1 MKKLFII
8 PLFVFALTANAQVST
23 SNQLVNQAPKS
34 YSFNLE
40 QAISHALTN
49 NYSVINAGRDID
61 ASKEKKW
68 ETTAAGLPQI
78 NAGLDYTNNF
88 VLQKSVVPAE
98 FFGGNPGEYAEVAFG
113 TKHNMVARST
123 LSQLIFDG
131 SYIVAL
137 QASKTYLKY
146 YENAKVKTDTEIKEA
161 VINAYGNVLLAQE
174 SISILEK
181 NKGTLEKTLSDTK
194 ATFTNGLIEEESVE
208 QLQIT
213 LTSINSTLNYN
224 KRLVEVAYKM
234 LKITLGI
241 DINDDL
247 KLTDSLDNLTVSN
260 LDLAFAKNEF
270 AVKDN
275 VNYQMALNFQ
285 EQRELELKLQKSKAL
300 PSLSANV
307 NFGYTAFKD
316 EFQFFT
322 QNQNW
327 FNYSNVGVSLNV
339 PIFSSLARSS
349 RTQQAKIALDQAKT
363 QLSEAEQKLKLQF
376 AAAKSDY
383 EFSIEEYATAKSNLS
398 LAERIE
404 RKQQIKFT
412 EGLSSSFDYNDAQ
425 RQLYTGQ
432 QNYLKSMVDVINK
445 KAALEKIINK
455 K

>member
-1 MKKLFII
+1 MKKLLFV
-8 PLFVFALTANAQVST
+8 PLIVFALTARAQD
-23 SNQLVNQAPKS
+23 AKK
-34 YSFNLE
+34 SFNFSLE

-49 NYSVINAGRDID
+49 NYSAINAGRDIE

-68 ETTAAGLPQI
+68 ETTAMGLPQI
-78 NAGLDYTNNF
+78 NAGLDYSNAF

-98 FFGGNPGEYAEVAFG
+98 FFGGKSGEFIEVAFG
-113 TKHNMVARST
+113 TKHTVIGRAT

-137 QASKTYLKY
+137 QASKTYLKF
-146 YENAKVKTDTEIKEA
+146 YENAKIKTDTEIKEA

-174 SISILEK
+174 SINILEK
-181 NKGTLEKTLSDTK
+181 NKATLEKTLSETK
-194 ATFTNGLIEEESVE
+194 AIYKNGLIEEESVE

-247 KLTDSLDNLTVSN
+247 KLTDKLDNLAVSN
-260 LDLAFAKNEF
+260 LDLAITKDEF
-270 AVKDN
+270 NVVNN
-275 VNYQMALNFQ
+275 VNYQMAMNFQ
-285 EQRELELKLQKSKAL
+285 EQRSLELKLQKAKAL
-300 PSLSANV
+300 PSLAANL
-307 NFGYTAFKD
+307 NFGYTAFGN
-316 EFQFFT
+316 E
-322 QNQNW
+322 QNW
-327 FNYSNVGVSLNV
+327 FNYSNIGVGLNV
-339 PIFSSLARSS
+339 PIFSSFARRS
-349 RTQQAKIALDQAKT
+349 RTQQAKIALDQART

-376 AAAKSDY
+376 AATKSDY
-383 EFSIEEYATAKSNLS
+383 ELSIEEYANAKSNLS

-404 RKQQIKFT
+404 KKQQIKFS

-425 RQLYTGQ
+425 RQLYAGQ
-432 QNYLKSMVDVINK
+432 QTYLKSMVDVINK

>member
-1 MKKLFII
+1 MKNLFLI
-8 PLFVFALTANAQVST
+8 PLLTFVLSIEAQE
-23 SNQLVNQAPKS
+23 QQK
-34 YSFNLE
+34 SFNFSLE
-40 QAISHALTN
+40 QAINHALTN
-49 NYSVINAGRDID
+49 NYSAINAGRDIE

-113 TKHNMVARST
+113 TKHTMFLRST

-137 QASKTYLKY
+137 QASKTYLKF
-146 YENAKVKTDTEIKEA
+146 YENAKLKTDVEIKEA
-161 VINAYGNVLLAQE
+161 VINSYGNVLLAEE
-174 SISILEK
+174 SIAILAK
-181 NKGTLEKTLSDTK
+181 NKTTLEKTLADTK
-194 ATFTNGLIEEESVE
+194 ATFKNGLIEEENVE

-224 KRLVEVAYKM
+224 KRLVDVAYKM
-234 LKITLGI
+234 FKITLGI
-241 DINDDL
+241 DINDDV
-247 KLTDSLDNLTVSN
+247 KLTDKLDNLTASN
-260 LDLAFAKNEF
+260 LDLAFTNDEF
-270 AVKDN
+270 AITDN

-285 EQRELELKLQKSKAL
+285 EQRNLELKLQKSKAL
-300 PSLSANV
+300 PSLAANV
-307 NFGYTAFKD
+307 NFGYNAFNN

-327 FNYSNVGVSLNV
+327 LNYSNVGVSLNV

-349 RTQQAKIALDQAKT
+349 RTQQAKIALDQATT
-363 QLSEAEQKLKLQF
+363 QLSEAEQKIRLQY

-383 EFSIEEYATAKSNLS
+383 EFSIEEYATAKSNLN

-404 RKQQIKFT
+404 KKQQIKFS

-425 RQLYTGQ
+425 RQLYSGQ
-432 QNYLKSMVDVINK
+432 QKYLQTMVDVINK
-445 KAALEKIINK
+445 KAAFEKIINK
-455 K
+455 

>member
-1 MKKLFII
+1 MKKLFLISSI
-8 PLFVFALTANAQVST
+8 VFALTANAQDSKKNYNF
-23 SNQLVNQAPKS
+23 S
-34 YSFNLE
+34 LE

-49 NYSVINAGRDID
+49 NYSAINAGRDIE

-68 ETTAAGLPQI
+68 ETTAMGLPQI
-78 NAGLDYTNNF
+78 NAGLDYSNAF

-98 FFGGNPGEYAEVAFG
+98 FFGGNPGEFAEVAFG
-113 TKHNMVARST
+113 TKHTMNARST

-131 SYIVAL
+131 SYVVAL

-161 VINAYGNVLLAQE
+161 VINSYGNVLLAQE
-174 SISILEK
+174 NISILQK
-181 NKGTLEKTLSDTK
+181 NKVTLEKTLSDTK
-194 ATFTNGLIEEESVE
+194 ATFKNGLIEEESVE

-224 KRLVEVAYKM
+224 KRMVEVAYKM

-247 KLTDSLDNLTVSN
+247 ALTDTLDNLTVSN
-260 LDLAFAKNEF
+260 LNLALANDEF
-270 AVKDN
+270 AVTEN
-275 VNYQMALNFQ
+275 VNYQMAMNFQ

-300 PSLSANV
+300 PSLAANV
-307 NFGYTAFKD
+307 NFGSLAFNNQ
-316 EFQFFT
+316 FQFFT
-322 QNQNW
+322 QNQKW
-327 FNYSNVGVSLNV
+327 LNYSNLGVSLNV

-398 LAERIE
+398 LTERIE

-425 RQLYTGQ
+425 RQLYAGQ
-432 QNYLKSMVDVINK
+432 QKYLQSMVDVINK

-455 K
+455 

>member
-1 MKKLFII
+1 MKNLFLI
-8 PLFVFALTANAQVST
+8 PLIVLALSTKAQEQQT
-23 SNQLVNQAPKS
+23 
-34 YSFNLE
+34 SFNFSLE
-40 QAISHALTN
+40 QAISYALTN
-49 NYSVINAGRDID
+49 NYSAINAGRDIE

-98 FFGGNPGEYAEVAFG
+98 FFGGKPGEYATVAFG
-113 TKHNMVARST
+113 TKHSMILRST

-137 QASKTYLKY
+137 QASKTYLKF
-146 YENAKVKTDTEIKEA
+146 YENAKQKTDVEIKEA
-161 VINAYGNVLLAQE
+161 VINAYGNVLLAEE
-174 SISILEK
+174 SIAILEK
-181 NKGTLEKTLSDTK
+181 NKTTLEKTLADTK
-194 ATFTNGLIEEESVE
+194 AIFKNGLIEEENVE

-224 KRLVEVAYKM
+224 KRLVDVADKM

-241 DINDDL
+241 DINDDV
-247 KLTDSLDNLTVSN
+247 KLTDKLDNLTTSN
-260 LDLAFAKNEF
+260 LDLSFTKNEF
-270 AVKDN
+270 AITEN
-275 VNYQMALNFQ
+275 ANYQMALNFQ
-285 EQRELELKLQKSKAL
+285 EQRNLELKLQKSKAL
-300 PSLSANV
+300 PSLSANL

-327 FNYSNVGVSLNV
+327 FNYSNVGLSLHV
-339 PIFSSLARSS
+339 PVFSSLARSS
-349 RTQQAKIALDQAKT
+349 RTQQAKIALAQATT
-363 QLSEAEQKLKLQF
+363 QLSEAEQKIRLQY
-376 AAAKSDY
+376 AAAKSEY
-383 EFSIEEYATAKSNLS
+383 EFSIEEYATAKSNLN

-404 RKQQIKFT
+404 KKQQIKFR

-425 RQLYTGQ
+425 RQLYSAQ
-432 QNYLKSMVDVINK
+432 QKYLQTMVDVINK

-455 K
+455 

>member
-1 MKKLFII
+1 MKKLFLI
-8 PLFVFALTANAQVST
+8 PLIVFALTAKAQET
-23 SNQLVNQAPKS
+23 KK
-34 YSFNLE
+34 SFNFSLE

-49 NYSVINAGRDID
+49 NYSVINAGRDIE

-98 FFGGNPGEYAEVAFG
+98 FFGGEPGTYATVAFG
-113 TKHNMVARST
+113 TKHSMIARST

-146 YENAKVKTDTEIKEA
+146 YENAKVKTDVEIKEA
-161 VINAYGNVLLAQE
+161 VINAYGNVLLAEE
-174 SISILEK
+174 SILILEK
-181 NKGTLEKTLSDTK
+181 NKATLEKTLSDTK
-194 ATFTNGLIEEESVE
+194 ATFQNGLIEEESVE

-234 LKITLGI
+234 LKISLGI

-247 KLTDSLDNLTVSN
+247 KLTDTLDNLTVSN
-260 LDLAFAKNEF
+260 LDLAFAKSEF
-270 AVKDN
+270 AVVDN

-316 EFQFFT
+316 QFQFFT
-322 QNQNW
+322 KNQNW

-349 RTQQAKIALDQAKT
+349 RTQQAKIALDQATT

-383 EFSIEEYATAKSNLS
+383 EFSIEEYATAKSNLG

-432 QNYLKSMVDVINK
+432 QNYLKSMVEVINK

>member
-1 MKKLFII
+1 MKKLFLI
-8 PLFVFALTANAQVST
+8 PLLVFVLSANAQDSK
-23 SNQLVNQAPKS
+23 KS
-34 YSFNLE
+34 FHFSLE

-49 NYSVINAGRDID
+49 NYSVINAGRDIE

-78 NAGLDYTNNF
+78 NAGLDYINNF
-88 VLQKSVVPAE
+88 ELQKSVIPAE
-98 FFGGNPGEYAEVAFG
+98 IFGGEPGTFATVAFG
-113 TKHNMVARST
+113 TKHSMIARSS
-123 LSQLIFDG
+123 LSQLLFDG

-146 YENAKVKTDTEIKEA
+146 YENAKIKTDIEIKEA
-161 VINAYGNVLLAQE
+161 VINSYGNVLLAEE
-174 SISILEK
+174 SIAILEK
-181 NKGTLEKTLSDTK
+181 NKASLEKTLSDTK
-194 ATFTNGLIEEESVE
+194 ATFANGLIEEENVE

-224 KRLVEVAYKM
+224 KRLVDLAYKM

-247 KLTDSLDNLTVSN
+247 KLTDKLDNLTVTN
-260 LDLAFAKNEF
+260 LDLAIANSEF
-270 AVKDN
+270 TVTDN

-285 EQRELELKLQKSKAL
+285 EQRELELKLQRSKAL
-300 PSLSANV
+300 PSLAANL

-316 EFQFFT
+316 QFQFFT

-327 FNYSNVGVSLNV
+327 FNYSNLGVSLNV

-363 QLSEAEQKLKLQF
+363 QLSEAEQKLKLQY
-376 AAAKSDY
+376 ASAKSDY
-383 EFSIEEYATAKSNLS
+383 EFSVEEYATAKSNLG

-412 EGLSSSFDYNDAQ
+412 EGLSSSFDFNDAQ
-425 RQLYTGQ
+425 RQLYTNQ
-432 QNYLKSMVDVINK
+432 QNYLQSMVNVINK
-445 KAALEKIINK
+445 KAALEKIMNK
-455 K
+455 R

>member
-1 MKKLFII
+1 MKKLFLI
-8 PLFVFALTANAQVST
+8 PLLIFALGAKSQEAQKNYNFS
-23 SNQLVNQAPKS
+23 
-34 YSFNLE
+34 LE
-40 QAISHALTN
+40 QAIAHALTN
-49 NYSVINAGRDID
+49 NYSAINAGRDID

-98 FFGGNPGEYAEVAFG
+98 FFGGNPGEYAAVAFG
-113 TKHNMVARST
+113 TKHSMGARAN

-146 YENAKVKTDTEIKEA
+146 YTNAKQKTDIEIKEA
-161 VINAYGNVLLAQE
+161 VINAYGNVLLAEE
-174 SISILEK
+174 SIAILKK
-181 NKGTLEKTLSDTK
+181 NKATLEKTFSDTK
-194 ATFTNGLIEEESVE
+194 ATFKNGLIEEESVE

-224 KRLVEVAYKM
+224 IRLADLAYKM
-234 LKITLGI
+234 LKITLGM
-241 DINDDL
+241 DINDVLQLRD
-247 KLTDSLDNLTVSN
+247 KLDNLTVSN
-260 LDLAFAKNEF
+260 LDMAFSKNEF
-270 AVKDN
+270 AVSDN
-275 VNYQMALNFQ
+275 VNYQMGLNFQ

-300 PSLSANV
+300 PSLSANL
-307 NFGYTAFKD
+307 NFGYTAFKN
-316 EFQFFT
+316 EFQFFN
-322 QNQNW
+322 QDQNW

-363 QLSEAEQKLKLQF
+363 QLTETEQKLKLQY

-383 EFSIEEYATAKSNLS
+383 EFSIEEYATAKTNLN

-404 RKQQIKFT
+404 KKQQIKFT

-425 RQLYTGQ
+425 RQLYSAQ
-432 QNYLKSMVDVINK
+432 QKYLQSMVDVINK
-445 KAALEKIINK
+445 KATLEKIINK
-455 K
+455 